1 MVIENSNIY
10 SIRFWV
16 HWYFFA
22 LVLAP
27 FVCFVDYYTLD
38 QGWDK
43 IYGATIILLGVL
55 LLLARGSGNV
65 VFRNYLIAGMI
76 LAVYYTTWDIAL
88 WQGTV
93 ERKGIFYEFLLHR
106 TVHAVAVLFVVD
118 NLLFSRKLIETLI
131 RVMKGTIVVAA
142 VFSLIQV
149 VYDPFFF
156 TPDIFEEIMSRYS
169 WGTDVLHTR
178 RLSVFGFSNLNDV
191 GLSFL
196 PMIAL
201 ITGYEVKEKGRIP
214 VLILLLGFFVAVVN
228 NSRYIQLGF
237 FIAAAPA
244 LYYQGRFLRNSLVA
258 LIGLIVMV
266 LLMGLVLQAIGYDV
280 SLYIEERLLDDSG
293 GSRILAFE
301 IFARFFPD
309 NPYFGTGQH
318 LTQEVIV
325 ALAGRSSQIH
335 VGYLS
340 HLYSYGIIGTFL
352 GFVFWI
358 LIAVRLWKV
367 AKKTGFWGS
376 YYGYMVFLWANVT
389 MVFYWVFTFG
399 LALCYLFAS
408 YYDSKSIDGAKT
420 EDTIK

>member
-43 IYGATIILLGVL
+43 IYGASIVLLGLL
-55 LLLARGSGNV
+55 LLLAKGSGNV
-65 VFRNYLIAGMI
+65 VFRNYLFAGMI
-76 LAVYYTTWDIAL
+76 LAAYYTIWDITL

-106 TVHAVAVLFVVD
+106 TIHAVAILFVVD
-118 NLLFSRKLIETLI
+118 NLLFSRKLIETL
-131 RVMKGTIVVAA
+131 VWMMKGTIVVAA
-142 VFSLIQV
+142 VFSMIQV
-149 VYDPFFF
+149 VVDPFFF
-156 TPDIFEEIMSRYS
+156 TPDIFEDIMSRYS
-169 WGTDVLHTR
+169 WGSNTLHVR
-178 RLSVFGFSNLNDV
+178 RLSIFGFSNLNDI

-196 PMIAL
+196 PVVAVM
-201 ITGYEVKEKGRIP
+201 TGYEVKEKDRIP
-214 VLILLLGFFVAVVN
+214 VLMLILAFFVVVVN

-244 LYYQGRFLRNSLVA
+244 LYYRGRLLRNSLVA
-258 LIGLIVMV
+258 LVGMAALI
-266 LLMGLVLQAIGYDV
+266 LFMGLVLEAIGYDV
-280 SLYIEERLLDDSG
+280 GLYIEERLLDDSG

-301 IFARFFPD
+301 IFSRFFPD
-309 NPYFGTGQH
+309 NPIFGTGQH
-318 LTQEVIV
+318 LTQEILV

-340 HLYSYGIIGTFL
+340 HLYSFGIVGTFL
-352 GFVFWI
+352 ALTFWV
-358 LIAVRLWKV
+358 LIAFRLWKV
-367 AKKTGFWGS
+367 AKRTGFWGS
-376 YYGYMVFLWANVT
+376 YYGFMVFLWANVT

-408 YYDSKSIDGAKT
+408 YYDSKENEENLK
-420 EDTIK
+420 E